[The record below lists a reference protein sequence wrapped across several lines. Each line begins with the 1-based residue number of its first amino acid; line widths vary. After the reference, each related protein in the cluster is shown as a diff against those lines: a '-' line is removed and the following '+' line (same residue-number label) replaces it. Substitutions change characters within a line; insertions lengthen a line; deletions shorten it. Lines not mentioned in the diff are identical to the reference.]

1 MTVSK
6 NNVID
11 PISVMV
17 YSYDWTHYVALTSLC
32 QSIQSGCVISD
43 ACDGDEFLNK
53 AAASQPALI
62 ILDLSPRN
70 SVALILTLR
79 RQCPNT
85 VFVVTQAAFLFSD
98 AMVAEYF
105 KGMVL
110 KRYDALLEMPPSL
123 LFAEYQHLACVL
135 REEKSPTVLFQRY
148 HQGLSAVLL
157 AIKQLMYSRFSQ
169 MMASP
174 RGQEVVLGWLVKG
187 IDPITVGRRLGCS
200 SKVIYHYRLMAMKVL
215 GIQNRTRDFIASLE
229 VTSGPTSAYLSPKL
243 SGGNAYPV
251 KAVSTR
257 DRVEWARL
265 YPLLP
270 AKEASVS

>member
-6 NNVID
+6 NNVIA
-11 PISVMV
+11 PLSVMV

-32 QSIQSGCVISD
+32 QSIQSGCVISN
-43 ACDGDEFLNK
+43 ACDGAEFLNK

-135 REEKSPTVLFQRY
+135 REEKSPTVQRY
-148 HQGLSAVLL
+148 HQGLSAVLF

-169 MMASP
+169 MMASQ

-243 SGGNAYPV
+243 SGGDAYPV
-251 KAVSTR
+251 KTVSTR